1 MLILMIL
8 LLKHTLLVLY
18 MIIVLIKVI
27 AMTGRNVL
35 IVVNWGGVDTD
46 TLVCERGRES
56 FYSSEIMS
64 KEVNKAFDKELGKYN
79 TLLIYNCHHCL

>member
-35 IVVNWGGVDTD
+35 TVVNWGGVDTP
-46 TLVCERGRES
+46 LVCERGRES
-56 FYSSEIMS
+56 FYSSEMMS
-64 KEVNKAFDKELGKYN
+64 KEVNKAFDKELGEYN
-79 TLLIYNCHHCL
+79 TLLIYNCHCL